1 MNVAIAGGHGKVGRL
16 LIARLRERGDEVRS
30 LDRRPEHADDLR
42 AAGAEP
48 VVCDL
53 ETAGLVEI
61 EAAIEGMDAAVFSV
75 GAGPGSGP
83 EPKWRIDFAGALKLA
98 AAARLADVR
107 RYVMVSSIGADPNA
121 EGEDAFAV
129 YRRAK
134 GAADREVQGSGLD
147 FTIVRPTGLTDE
159 KGTGR
164 VQAGEHAERGKISR
178 EDVAEVLAVSLHE
191 PATIGKTFEVTSGDQ
206 PVEEAIAALAPGRSD

>member
-1 MNVAIAGGHGKVGRL
+1 MKVAIAGGHGRVGSH
-16 LIARLRERGDEVRS
+16 LIRKLRERGDEVRS
-30 LDRRPEHADDLR
+30 LDRKAEYADDVR

-61 EAAIEGMDAAVFSV
+61 EGALDGMEAAVFSV

-98 AAARLADVR
+98 AAARSAGVR
-107 RYVMVSSIGADPNA
+107 RFVVVSSIGANPNA
-121 EGEDAFAV
+121 EGDDGFAV
-129 YRRAK
+129 YLRAK

-147 FTIVRPTGLTDE
+147 YTVVRPTGLTDDD
-159 KGTGR
+159 GTGR
-164 VQAGEHAERGKISR
+164 VEAAESVKRGQISR
-178 EDVAEVLAVSLHE
+178 EDVAEALAVSLHE
-191 PATIGKTFEVTSGDQ
+191 P
-206 PVEEAIAALAPGRSD
+206 